1 MDSYA
6 GKVACAQV
14 KALKCKELEAG
25 IWNSDTC
32 VNEFENL

>member
-1 MDSYA
+1 ML
-6 GKVACAQV
+6 GKWPVQV
-14 KALKCKELEAG
+14 KALKGKEVEAG